1 MSKLYYFVKIEQQSL
16 DIRIT
21 EELLDDQE
29 ITQEKHNQL
38 FIALNNQ
45 CVILDDLTISE
56 PRPSSHH
63 VWDGANWID
72 KRTEE
77 EKYATYLTQFTPL
90 TRRQFKLSLLENGLL
105 DTVEQMIGAIEDP
118 ALKSRIQ
125 IEYNESER
133 FERTNESVQY
143 MLGVLDLTSDQVD
156 EMWRYAITL

>member
-1 MSKLYYFVKIEQQSL
+1 MSELYYFINIEQQSL

-21 EELLDDQE
+21 EDLLDDQE

-45 CVILDDLTISE
+45 CVILDDLTVSE

-63 VWDGANWID
+63 VWDGANWIE

-77 EKYATYLTQFTPL
+77 EQYATYLPQFTPL

-105 DTVEQMIGAIEDP
+105 DTVEQMIESIEDP
-118 ALKSRIQ
+118 TVKARIK
-125 IEYNESER
+125 IEYIESER
-133 FERTNESVQY
+133 FERSNESVQY
-143 MLGVLDLTSDQVD
+143 MLEALDLTTNQVD
-156 EMWRYAITL
+156 EMWRYAMTL

>member
-45 CVILDDLTISE
+45 CVILDDLTVSE

-118 ALKSRIQ
+118 TLKSRIQ
-125 IEYNESER
+125 IEYSESER

>member
-1 MSKLYYFVKIEQQSL
+1 MQKYIKNDFSEIRYFKDDVKVSDWIDLKEYRL
-16 DIRIT
+16 MTKAEILKHETLRPT
-21 EELLDDQE
+21 EF
-29 ITQEKHNQL
+29 H
-38 FIALNNQ
+38 
-45 CVILDDLTISE
+45 TIW
-56 PRPSSHH
+56 
-63 VWDGANWID
+63 VWDNEPSAGHWED
-72 KRTEE
+72 GRTEE

-118 ALKSRIQ
+118 TLKSRIQ